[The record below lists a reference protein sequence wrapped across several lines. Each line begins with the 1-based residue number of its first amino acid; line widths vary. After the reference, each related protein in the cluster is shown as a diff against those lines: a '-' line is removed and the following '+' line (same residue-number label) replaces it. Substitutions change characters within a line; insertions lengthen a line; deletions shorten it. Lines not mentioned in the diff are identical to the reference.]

1 MAGVA
6 GTAVSQTVD
15 VGWGALAGLVMGLSQ
30 AIFGPLLGTIG
41 GAIGAG
47 MIHKKQRDTIA
58 LLAGWSLVQGSIG
71 GASATTAASTTN
83 GTNGGVM

>member
-1 MAGVA
+1 MAKEGVA
-6 GTAVSQTVD
+6 GQAVSQTVD

-30 AIFGPLLGTIG
+30 ALFGNLLGTVG

-58 LLAGWSLVQGSIG
+58 LLAGWSLVQGIG
-71 GASATTAASTTN
+71 AAGASSSSN
-83 GTNGGVM
+83 GSNQGVM

>member
-1 MAGVA
+1 MVEKGIA

-30 AIFGPLLGTIG
+30 ALFGPLLGTIS

-58 LLAGWSLVQGSIG
+58 LLAGWSLVQGG
-71 GASATTAASTTN
+71 MGAAQASSSGSN
-83 GTNGGVM
+83 GSNGEVM

>member
-1 MAGVA
+1 MAGQGVA
-6 GTAVSQTVD
+6 GQAVSQTVD

-30 AIFGPLLGTIG
+30 ALFGNLLGTVG

-58 LLAGWSLVQGSIG
+58 LFAGWSLVQGSIG
-71 GASATTAASTTN
+71 AANAQSTN
-83 GTNGGVM
+83 GTNQGVM

>member
-6 GTAVSQTVD
+6 GQAVSQTMD

-30 AIFGPLLGTIG
+30 AIFGSFIGTIG

-71 GASATTAASTTN
+71 GAGATTTTASN